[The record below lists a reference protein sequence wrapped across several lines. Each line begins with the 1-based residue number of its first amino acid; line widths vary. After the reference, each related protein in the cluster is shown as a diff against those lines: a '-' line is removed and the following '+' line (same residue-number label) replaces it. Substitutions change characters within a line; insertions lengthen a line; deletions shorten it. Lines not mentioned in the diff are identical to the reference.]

1 MQVMQELETSI
12 SQSLIHLLNKEVRM
26 KKFYNSPAAEMVE
39 FDTQDV
45 ITTSPSILD
54 TFTGESANEDN
65 GWTGLY

>member
-1 MQVMQELETSI
+1 MQELQTATS
-12 SQSLIHLLNKEVRM
+12 QPLIHLLNKEIKM
-26 KKFYNSPAAEMVE
+26 KKFYNSPEAETVE
-39 FDTQDV
+39 FDTKDV